1 MLCPCVCVGGEGG
14 GGVVNSVGE
23 MEIYRMHI
31 RRYSAL

>member
-1 MLCPCVCVGGEGG
+1 MLCPCVRVGGEGG
-14 GGVVNSVGE
+14 GGVNSVGE